1 MNILNF
7 GSLNI
12 DDVFQVDE
20 IVKPG
25 QTIASSGLTVNC
37 GGKGLN
43 QSIAAARAGSKVY
56 HAGAIGKNDVSLLK
70 GILEANGVDSSYID
84 SGHSHSGRAL
94 IQCDRNGQNC
104 IVLYGGANLEIT
116 EEYADTV
123 IKNFQKGDM
132 LVLQNE
138 ISSIGY
144 IMRRASEA
152 GMKICFN
159 PSPVNDKMNGYPLEL
174 VDILILNEIEGAELT
189 GKTDFEEI
197 VSALLERYPEMKI
210 VLTLGEN
217 GSIYADKATIKRQE
231 IFAVEPVDTTA
242 AGDTFTGYFLSI
254 MENDGDID
262 KALKLA
268 SAASA
273 IAVSR
278 NGAAKSIPK
287 MGEVLDF
294 LSKL

>member
-25 QTIASSGLTVNC
+25 QTIASSSLTVNC

-43 QSIAAARAGSKVY
+43 QSIAAARAGSMVY

-70 GILEANGVDSSYID
+70 GILEENGVDSSYID
-84 SGHSHSGRAL
+84 CGHSHSGRAL
-94 IQCDRNGQNC
+94 IQCDRSGQNC

-116 EEYADTV
+116 EEYADAV
-123 IKNFQKGDM
+123 IKNFQKGDVLM
-132 LVLQNE
+132 LQNE

-217 GSIYADKATIKRQE
+217 GSIYADKATRKRQE
-231 IFAVEPVDTTA
+231 IFAVEPLDTTA

-254 MENDGDID
+254 MENEGDID
-262 KALKLA
+262 KALQLA

-287 MGEVLDF
+287 MREVLDF